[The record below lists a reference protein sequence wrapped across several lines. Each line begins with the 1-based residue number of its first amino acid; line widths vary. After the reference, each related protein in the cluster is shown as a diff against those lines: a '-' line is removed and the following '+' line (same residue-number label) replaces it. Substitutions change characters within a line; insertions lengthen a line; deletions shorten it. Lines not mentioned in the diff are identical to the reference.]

1 MHEPYR
7 RLAPWLRQRFGT
19 TVRIIPLDSGGTC
32 PNRDGTLGRGGCTF
46 CNPHGSGSGLAAC
59 GLGLREQ
66 YLRAYERLARRSA
79 PPRAIAY
86 LQSYSATHGPARH
99 LAAQLAQLRGLPGLV
114 GITVGTRPDTLD
126 ADKWAVLRAAPEPVL
141 WLEMGLQSA
150 HDVTLR
156 RIHRGHDA
164 AAFARACN
172 QAHVHGFAVCAHVM
186 AGLPG
191 ETMQQWRKTL
201 AFLNDLPITGVK
213 FHNLLIVRGSILEG
227 LWRRGSVALLSRAE
241 TIQWIVEGVAA
252 LRPDIIIHRLTA
264 DPAPGELIAP
274 GFAADKRGLHA
285 AIHLAL
291 REQRIHQG
299 CRLPANTQELP

>member
-1 MHEPYR
+1 
-7 RLAPWLRQRFGT
+7 
-19 TVRIIPLDSGGTC
+19 
-32 PNRDGTLGRGGCTF
+32 
-46 CNPHGSGSGLAAC
+46 
-59 GLGLREQ
+59 
-66 YLRAYERLARRSA
+66 
-79 PPRAIAY
+79 
-86 LQSYSATHGPARH
+86 
-99 LAAQLAQLRGLPGLV
+99 
-114 GITVGTRPDTLD
+114 
-126 ADKWAVLRAAPEPVL
+126 VLRAAPEPVL